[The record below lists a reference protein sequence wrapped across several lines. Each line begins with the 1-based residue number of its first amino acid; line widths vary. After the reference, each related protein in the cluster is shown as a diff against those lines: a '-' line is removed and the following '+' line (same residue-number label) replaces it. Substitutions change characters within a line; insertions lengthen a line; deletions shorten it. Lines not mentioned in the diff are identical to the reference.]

1 MVEIQSTIS
10 SGRDLADTARDLQ
23 HRLGPALRRDH
34 YFRESRHQQAIEH
47 DRIIVE
53 QRYPWRVLKAGL
65 LAILLLASTAAAAQS
80 APRVGLVLSGGGA
93 RGAAH
98 VGVLRVLE
106 EQRIPIHAIAGTSM
120 GAVVGGLYASGLSA
134 AEITALIESE
144 EWRAAFTEPAPRD
157 RLSFRRK
164 SEDQNFLV
172 KFPLGIKSGSF
183 RLPKGLVSGQRVSQA
198 LRRVTF
204 PVAGRTQFDEL
215 PIPFRAVATDL
226 ETGDAVV
233 LSSGDLVDAMRAS
246 LAAPGV
252 FAPVEI
258 DGRLLVDGGLANN
271 LPVDVAQAMNV
282 DVLIVVDVGFPLRK
296 RDTLDSVTTISN
308 QMLSILIRRGS
319 DTQRARLDA
328 RDILISPDLGEA
340 SSFDFAIIPQATSL
354 GESTARASIAR
365 LATLSADVSQYD
377 AWSRARAVA
386 REQAPQIRQVRV
398 ADSAIR
404 YRRLIDGRFAVAEL
418 DANGIDSAVS
428 TLFGRGNFES
438 VDYRVQDAS
447 RDTLEVSARRNSWG
461 PNYVRFGLSLQDD
474 FNGNSTYNAAARFV
488 LADIGPLAAEWVWDA
503 QVGVEPR
510 IATEAHIP
518 FGDEARWFWMPQ
530 ASFELRNVPLVRD
543 GERIAEYRL
552 RTSEYG
558 LDLGR
563 ELSNW
568 GEVRVGVRQATGRA
582 RLRLGDPSLATSDP
596 FDVREYFGRF
606 SIDTLDDRNFPR
618 RGQYLVTEWR
628 GERTG
633 LGSDRNAD
641 IVTLDWL
648 SARSSGR
655 DTVALWTSLGT
666 QIDSAADNV
675 RTLFPLGGFLN
686 LSGIAPET
694 LSGRHF
700 AIARALYYRQIGR
713 GGEGFL
719 NVPAYAGLSLEAGN
733 VWDDRGDISFGSSL
747 KQGSLFF
754 GFDTLFGP
762 VYIGTGF
769 GEDSD
774 SNFYLF
780 LGRTF

>member
-1 MVEIQSTIS
+1 M
-10 SGRDLADTARDLQ
+10 
-23 HRLGPALRRDH
+23 
-34 YFRESRHQQAIEH
+34 
-47 DRIIVE
+47 
-53 QRYPWRVLKAGL
+53 LKVSL
-65 LAILLLASTAAAAQS
+65 LAILLLGSAAVAAADS

-98 VGVLRVLE
+98 IGVLKVLE

-134 AEITALIESE
+134 AEIAALIDSD

-183 RLPKGLVSGQRVSQA
+183 RLPKALVSGQRVSQA

-204 PVAGRTQFDEL
+204 PVAGRAQFDQL

-233 LSSGDLVDAMRAS
+233 LSGGDLVDAMRAS
-246 LAAPGV
+246 LAAPGL

-271 LPVDVAQAMNV
+271 LPVDVAQAMGV

-319 DTQRARLDA
+319 DVQRARLGA
-328 RDILISPDLGEA
+328 GDILLSPDLGEA
-340 SSFDFAIIPQATSL
+340 SSFDFAIIPQATHL
-354 GESTARASIAR
+354 GESAARAALSR
-365 LATLSADVSQYD
+365 LSALASDVDRYD
-377 AWSRARAVA
+377 AWLAQRAAA
-386 REQAPQIRQVRV
+386 RQQTPQITTVRV
-398 ADSAIR
+398 AESAVR
-404 YRRLIDGRFAVAEL
+404 YQRLIEGRFAAAAL
-418 DANGIDSAVS
+418 DVNGIDAAVS

-438 VDYRVQDAS
+438 VDYRVQGESA
-447 RDTLEVSARRNSWG
+447 DTLEVAARRNSWG

-474 FNGNSTYNAAARFV
+474 FNGNSNYNAAARFV

-530 ASFELRNVPLVRD
+530 ASFELRNVPLVRS

-558 LDLGR
+558 LDIGR

-568 GEVRVGVRQATGRA
+568 GEVRAGVRRETGRA
-582 RLRLGDPSLATSDP
+582 RLRLGDPSLARSDE

-618 RGQYLVTEWR
+618 RGHYLVTEWR
-628 GERTG
+628 GERAG

-641 IVTLDWL
+641 VLTLDWL
-648 SARSSGR
+648 SARSRGR
-655 DTVALWTSLGT
+655 DTVALWTSFGT
-666 QIDSAADNV
+666 QIDSAEDNV
-675 RTLFPLGGFLN
+675 RSLFPLGGFLN

-719 NVPAYAGLSLEAGN
+719 NVPAYAGLSLEVGN
-733 VWDDRGDISFGSSL
+733 VWDDRSDISFGSSL

-769 GEDSD
+769 GEDTD

>member
-1 MVEIQSTIS
+1 M
-10 SGRDLADTARDLQ
+10 
-23 HRLGPALRRDH
+23 
-34 YFRESRHQQAIEH
+34 
-47 DRIIVE
+47 
-53 QRYPWRVLKAGL
+53 LKVSL
-65 LAILLLASTAAAAQS
+65 LAILLLGSAAVAAADS

-98 VGVLRVLE
+98 IGVLKVLE

-134 AEITALIESE
+134 AEIAALIDSD

-172 KFPLGIKSGSF
+172 QFPLGIKSGSF
-183 RLPKGLVSGQRVSQA
+183 RLPKALVSGQRVSQA

-204 PVAGRTQFDEL
+204 PVAGRAQFDQL

-233 LSSGDLVDAMRAS
+233 LSGGDLVDAMRAS
-246 LAAPGV
+246 LAAPGL

-271 LPVDVAQAMNV
+271 LPVDVAQAMGV

-319 DTQRARLDA
+319 DVQRARLGA
-328 RDILISPDLGEA
+328 GDILLSPDLGEA
-340 SSFDFAIIPQATSL
+340 SSFDFAIIPQATHL
-354 GESTARASIAR
+354 GESSARAALSR
-365 LATLSADVSQYD
+365 LSALASDVDRYD
-377 AWSRARAVA
+377 AWLAQRAAA
-386 REQAPQIRQVRV
+386 RQQTPQITTVRV
-398 ADSAIR
+398 AESAVR
-404 YRRLIDGRFAVAEL
+404 YQRLIEGRFAAAAL
-418 DANGIDSAVS
+418 DVNGIDAAVS

-438 VDYRVQDAS
+438 VDYRVQGESA
-447 RDTLEVSARRNSWG
+447 DTLEVAARRNSWG

-474 FNGNSTYNAAARFV
+474 FNGNSNYNAAARFV

-530 ASFELRNVPLVRD
+530 ASFELRNVPLVRS

-558 LDLGR
+558 LDIGR

-568 GEVRVGVRQATGRA
+568 GEVRAGVRRETGRA
-582 RLRLGDPSLATSDP
+582 RLRLGDPSLARSDE

-618 RGQYLVTEWR
+618 RGHYLVTEWR
-628 GERTG
+628 GERAG

-641 IVTLDWL
+641 VLTLDWL
-648 SARSSGR
+648 SARSRGR
-655 DTVALWTSLGT
+655 DTVALWTSFGT
-666 QIDSAADNV
+666 QIDSAEDNV
-675 RTLFPLGGFLN
+675 RSLFPLGGFLN

-719 NVPAYAGLSLEAGN
+719 NVPAYAGLSLEVGN
-733 VWDDRGDISFGSSL
+733 VWDDRSDISFGSSL

-769 GEDSD
+769 GEDTD

>member
-1 MVEIQSTIS
+1 M
-10 SGRDLADTARDLQ
+10 
-23 HRLGPALRRDH
+23 
-34 YFRESRHQQAIEH
+34 
-47 DRIIVE
+47 
-53 QRYPWRVLKAGL
+53 LKVSL
-65 LAILLLASTAAAAQS
+65 LAILLLGSAAVVAADS

-98 VGVLRVLE
+98 IGVLKVLE

-134 AEITALIESE
+134 AEIAALIDSD

-157 RLSFRRK
+157 RLRFRRK

-183 RLPKGLVSGQRVSQA
+183 RLPKALVSGQRVSQA

-204 PVAGRTQFDEL
+204 PVAGRAQFDQL

-233 LSSGDLVDAMRAS
+233 LSGGDLVDAMRAS
-246 LAAPGV
+246 LAAPGL

-271 LPVDVAQAMNV
+271 LPVDVAQAMGV

-319 DTQRARLDA
+319 DVQRARLGA
-328 RDILISPDLGEA
+328 GDILLSPDLGEA
-340 SSFDFAIIPQATSL
+340 SSFDFAIIPQATHL
-354 GESTARASIAR
+354 GESAARAALSR
-365 LATLSADVSQYD
+365 LSALASDVDRYD
-377 AWSRARAVA
+377 AWLAQRAAA
-386 REQAPQIRQVRV
+386 RQQTPQITTVRV
-398 ADSAIR
+398 AESAVR
-404 YRRLIDGRFAVAEL
+404 YQRLIEGRFAAAAL
-418 DANGIDSAVS
+418 DVNGIDAAVS

-438 VDYRVQDAS
+438 VDYRVQGESA
-447 RDTLEVSARRNSWG
+447 DTLEVAARRNSWG

-474 FNGNSTYNAAARFV
+474 FNGNSNYNAAARFV

-530 ASFELRNVPLVRD
+530 ASFELRNVPLVRS

-558 LDLGR
+558 VDIGR

-568 GEVRVGVRQATGRA
+568 GEVRAGVRRETGRA
-582 RLRLGDPSLATSDP
+582 RLRLGDPSLARSDE

-618 RGQYLVTEWR
+618 RGHYLVTEWR
-628 GERTG
+628 GERAG

-641 IVTLDWL
+641 VLTLDWL
-648 SARSSGR
+648 SARSRGR
-655 DTVALWTSLGT
+655 DTVALWTSFGT
-666 QIDSAADNV
+666 QIDSAEDNV
-675 RTLFPLGGFLN
+675 RSLFPLGGFLN

-719 NVPAYAGLSLEAGN
+719 NVPAYAGLSLEVGN
-733 VWDDRGDISFGSSL
+733 VWDDRSDISFGSSL

-769 GEDSD
+769 GEDTD

>member
-1 MVEIQSTIS
+1 
-10 SGRDLADTARDLQ
+10 
-23 HRLGPALRRDH
+23 
-34 YFRESRHQQAIEH
+34 
-47 DRIIVE
+47 
-53 QRYPWRVLKAGL
+53 
-65 LAILLLASTAAAAQS
+65 
-80 APRVGLVLSGGGA
+80 
-93 RGAAH
+93 
-98 VGVLRVLE
+98 
-106 EQRIPIHAIAGTSM
+106 M

-134 AEITALIESE
+134 AEIATLIDSE
-144 EWRAAFTEPAPRD
+144 EWRAGFTEPAPRD

-183 RLPKGLVSGQRVSQA
+183 RLPKALVSGQRVSQV

-204 PVAGRTQFDEL
+204 PVARLDAFDQL

-226 ETGDAVV
+226 ETGDPVV
-233 LSSGDLVDAMRAS
+233 LSGGDLVDAMRAS

-271 LPVDVAQAMNV
+271 LPVDVAQAMGV

-319 DTQRARLDA
+319 DMQRARLGA
-328 RDILISPDLGEA
+328 SDILISPDLGEA
-340 SSFDFAIIPQATSL
+340 SSFDFAIIPQATDL
-354 GESTARASIAR
+354 GESAARAALSR
-365 LATLSADVSQYD
+365 LSTLASTADRYD
-377 AWSRARAVA
+377 AWVAARAAA
-386 REQAPQIRQVRV
+386 RQQTPQIASVRV
-398 ADSAIR
+398 AESAVR
-404 YRRLIDGRFAVAEL
+404 YQRLIEGRFAAADL
-418 DANGIDSAVS
+418 DVNGIDAAVS

-438 VDYRVQDAS
+438 VDYRVRGEAG
-447 RDTLEVSARRNSWG
+447 DTLEVAARRNSWG

-474 FNGNSTYNAAARFV
+474 FNGNSNYNAAARFV

-530 ASFELRNVPLVRD
+530 ARFELSNVPLVRS

-558 LDLGR
+558 LDVGR

-568 GEVRVGVRQATGRA
+568 GEARAGVRRETGRA
-582 RLRLGDPSLATSDP
+582 RLRLGDPSLASSDE

-618 RGQYLVTEWR
+618 RGHYLVTEWR

-641 IVTLDWL
+641 VVTLDWL
-648 SARSSGR
+648 AARSRGR
-655 DTVALWTSLGT
+655 DTVALWTSFGT
-666 QIDSAADNV
+666 QVNSAEDNV
-675 RTLFPLGGFLN
+675 RSLFPLGGFLN

-719 NVPAYAGLSLEAGN
+719 NVPAYAGLSLEVGN
-733 VWDDRGDISFGSSL
+733 VWDNRSDISLEG
-747 KQGSLFF
+747 
-754 GFDTLFGP
+754 
-762 VYIGTGF
+762 
-769 GEDSD
+769 
-774 SNFYLF
+774 
-780 LGRTF
+780 

>member
-1 MVEIQSTIS
+1 M
-10 SGRDLADTARDLQ
+10 
-23 HRLGPALRRDH
+23 
-34 YFRESRHQQAIEH
+34 
-47 DRIIVE
+47 
-53 QRYPWRVLKAGL
+53 LKVSL
-65 LAILLLASTAAAAQS
+65 LAILLLGSAAVVAADS

-98 VGVLRVLE
+98 IGVLKVLE

-134 AEITALIESE
+134 AEIAALIDSD

-183 RLPKGLVSGQRVSQA
+183 RLPKALVSGQRVSQA

-204 PVAGRTQFDEL
+204 PVAGRAQFDQL

-233 LSSGDLVDAMRAS
+233 LSGGDLVDAMRAS
-246 LAAPGV
+246 LAAPGL

-271 LPVDVAQAMNV
+271 LPVDVAQAMGV

-319 DTQRARLDA
+319 DVQRARLGA
-328 RDILISPDLGEA
+328 GDILLSPDLGEA
-340 SSFDFAIIPQATSL
+340 SSFDFAIIPQATHL
-354 GESTARASIAR
+354 GESSARAALSR
-365 LATLSADVSQYD
+365 LSALASDVDRYD
-377 AWSRARAVA
+377 AWLAQRAAA
-386 REQAPQIRQVRV
+386 RQQAPQITTVRV
-398 ADSAIR
+398 AESAVR
-404 YRRLIDGRFAVAEL
+404 YQRLIEGRFAAAAL
-418 DANGIDSAVS
+418 DVNGIDAAVS

-438 VDYRVQDAS
+438 VDYRVQGESA
-447 RDTLEVSARRNSWG
+447 DTLEVAARRNSWG

-474 FNGNSTYNAAARFV
+474 FNGNSNYNAAARFV

-530 ASFELRNVPLVRD
+530 ASFELRNVPLVRS

-558 LDLGR
+558 VDIGR

-568 GEVRVGVRQATGRA
+568 GEVRAGVRRETGRA
-582 RLRLGDPSLATSDP
+582 RLRLGDPSLARSDE

-618 RGQYLVTEWR
+618 RGHYLVTEWR
-628 GERTG
+628 GERAG

-641 IVTLDWL
+641 VLTLDWL
-648 SARSSGR
+648 SARSRGR
-655 DTVALWTSLGT
+655 DTVALWTSFGT
-666 QIDSAADNV
+666 QIDSAEDNV
-675 RTLFPLGGFLN
+675 RSLFPLGGFLN

-719 NVPAYAGLSLEAGN
+719 NVPAYAGLSFEVGN
-733 VWDDRGDISFGSSL
+733 VWDDRSDISFGSSL

-769 GEDSD
+769 GEDTD

>member
-1 MVEIQSTIS
+1 
-10 SGRDLADTARDLQ
+10 
-23 HRLGPALRRDH
+23 
-34 YFRESRHQQAIEH
+34 
-47 DRIIVE
+47 
-53 QRYPWRVLKAGL
+53 
-65 LAILLLASTAAAAQS
+65 
-80 APRVGLVLSGGGA
+80 VGLVLSGGGA

-98 VGVLRVLE
+98 IGVLKVLE
-106 EQRIPIHAIAGTSM
+106 EQRIPVHAMAGTSM

-134 AEITALIESE
+134 AEIATLIDSE
-144 EWRAAFTEPAPRD
+144 EWRAGFTEPAPRD

-183 RLPKGLVSGQRVSQA
+183 RLPKALVSGQRVSQV

-204 PVAGRTQFDEL
+204 PVARLDAFDQL

-226 ETGDAVV
+226 ETGDPVV
-233 LSSGDLVDAMRAS
+233 LSGGDLVDAMRAS

-271 LPVDVAQAMNV
+271 LPVDVAQAMGV

-319 DTQRARLDA
+319 DMQRARLGA
-328 RDILISPDLGEA
+328 SDILISPDLGEA
-340 SSFDFAIIPQATSL
+340 SSFDFAIIPQATDL
-354 GESTARASIAR
+354 GESAARAALSR
-365 LATLSADVSQYD
+365 LSTLASTADRYD
-377 AWSRARAVA
+377 AWVAARAAA
-386 REQAPQIRQVRV
+386 RQQTPQIASVRV
-398 ADSAIR
+398 AESAVR
-404 YRRLIDGRFAVAEL
+404 YQRLIEGRFAAADL
-418 DANGIDSAVS
+418 DVNGIDAAVS

-438 VDYRVQDAS
+438 VDYRVRGEAG
-447 RDTLEVSARRNSWG
+447 DTLEVAARRNSWG

-474 FNGNSTYNAAARFV
+474 FNGNSNYNAAARFV

-530 ASFELRNVPLVRD
+530 ARFELSNVPLVRS

-558 LDLGR
+558 LDVGR

-568 GEVRVGVRQATGRA
+568 GEARAGVRRETGRA
-582 RLRLGDPSLATSDP
+582 RLRLGDPSLASSDE

-618 RGQYLVTEWR
+618 RGHYLVTEWR

-641 IVTLDWL
+641 VVTLDWL
-648 SARSSGR
+648 AARSRGR
-655 DTVALWTSLGT
+655 DTVALWTSFGT
-666 QIDSAADNV
+666 QVNSAEDNV
-675 RTLFPLGGFLN
+675 RSLFPLGGFLN

-719 NVPAYAGLSLEAGN
+719 NVPAYAGLSLEVGN
-733 VWDDRGDISFGSSL
+733 VWDNRSDISLGSSL

>member
-1 MVEIQSTIS
+1 M
-10 SGRDLADTARDLQ
+10 
-23 HRLGPALRRDH
+23 
-34 YFRESRHQQAIEH
+34 
-47 DRIIVE
+47 
-53 QRYPWRVLKAGL
+53 
-65 LAILLLASTAAAAQS
+65 
-80 APRVGLVLSGGGA
+80 LSGGGA

-98 VGVLRVLE
+98 IGVLKVLE
-106 EQRIPIHAIAGTSM
+106 EQRIPVHAIAGTSM

-134 AEITALIESE
+134 VEIAALIDSE
-144 EWRAAFTEPAPRD
+144 EWRAGFTEPAPRD

-183 RLPKGLVSGQRVSQA
+183 RLPKALVSGQRVSQV

-204 PVAGRTQFDEL
+204 PVAGRAQFDQL

-226 ETGDAVV
+226 ETGDPVV
-233 LSSGDLVDAMRAS
+233 LSDGDLVDAMRAS

-258 DGRLLVDGGLANN
+258 NGRLLVDGGLANN
-271 LPVDVAQAMNV
+271 LPVDVAQAMGV

-319 DTQRARLDA
+319 DVQRARLGA
-328 RDILISPDLGEA
+328 SDILISPDLGEA
-340 SSFDFAIIPQATSL
+340 SSFDFAIIPQATDL
-354 GESTARASIAR
+354 GESA
-365 LATLSADVSQYD
+365 
-377 AWSRARAVA
+377 ARAVLSRLSALAWTADRYEAWVAA
-386 REQAPQIRQVRV
+386 RAAARQQTPQIASVRV
-398 ADSAIR
+398 AESAVR
-404 YRRLIDGRFAVAEL
+404 YQRLIEGRFAAADL
-418 DANGIDSAVS
+418 DVNGIDAAVS

-438 VDYRVQDAS
+438 VEYRVRGEAG
-447 RDTLEVSARRNSWG
+447 DTLEVAARRNSWG

-474 FNGNSTYNAAARFV
+474 FNGNSNYNAAARFV
-488 LADIGPLAAEWVWDA
+488 LADIGSLAAEWVWDA

-530 ASFELRNVPLVRD
+530 ASFELRNVPLVRS

-558 LDLGR
+558 LDIGR

-568 GEVRVGVRQATGRA
+568 GEVRAGVRRETGRA
-582 RLRLGDPSLATSDP
+582 RLRLGDPSLARSDE

-618 RGQYLVTEWR
+618 RGHYLVTEWR

-641 IVTLDWL
+641 VVTLDWL
-648 SARSSGR
+648 SARSRGR
-655 DTVALWTSLGT
+655 DTVALWTSFGT
-666 QIDSAADNV
+666 QVDSAEDNV
-675 RTLFPLGGFLN
+675 RSLFPLGGFLN

-719 NVPAYAGLSLEAGN
+719 NVPAYAGLSLEVGN
-733 VWDDRGDISFGSSL
+733 VWDNRSDISLGSSL

>member
-1 MVEIQSTIS
+1 M
-10 SGRDLADTARDLQ
+10 
-23 HRLGPALRRDH
+23 
-34 YFRESRHQQAIEH
+34 
-47 DRIIVE
+47 
-53 QRYPWRVLKAGL
+53 LKVSL
-65 LAILLLASTAAAAQS
+65 LAILLLCSAAVAAADS

-98 VGVLRVLE
+98 IGVLKVLE
-106 EQRIPIHAIAGTSM
+106 EQRIPVHAIAGTSM

-134 AEITALIESE
+134 AEIATLIDSE
-144 EWRAAFTEPAPRD
+144 EWRAGFTEPAPRD

-183 RLPKGLVSGQRVSQA
+183 RLPKALVSGQRVSQV

-204 PVAGRTQFDEL
+204 PVARLDAFDQL

-226 ETGDAVV
+226 ETGDPVV
-233 LSSGDLVDAMRAS
+233 LSGGDLVDAMRAS

-271 LPVDVAQAMNV
+271 LPVDVAQAMGV

-319 DTQRARLDA
+319 DMQRARLGA
-328 RDILISPDLGEA
+328 SDILISPDLGEA
-340 SSFDFAIIPQATSL
+340 SSFDFAIIPQATDL
-354 GESTARASIAR
+354 GESAARAALSR
-365 LATLSADVSQYD
+365 LSTLASTADRYD
-377 AWSRARAVA
+377 AWVAARAAA
-386 REQAPQIRQVRV
+386 RQQTPQIASVRV
-398 ADSAIR
+398 AESAVR
-404 YRRLIDGRFAVAEL
+404 YQRLIEGRFAAADL
-418 DANGIDSAVS
+418 DVNGIDAAVS

-438 VDYRVQDAS
+438 VDYRVRGEAG
-447 RDTLEVSARRNSWG
+447 DTLEVAARRNSWG

-474 FNGNSTYNAAARFV
+474 FNGNSNYNAAARFV

-530 ASFELRNVPLVRD
+530 ARFELSNVPLVRS

-558 LDLGR
+558 LDVGR

-568 GEVRVGVRQATGRA
+568 GEARAGVRRETGRA
-582 RLRLGDPSLATSDP
+582 RLRLGDPSLASSDE

-618 RGQYLVTEWR
+618 RGHYLVTEWR

-641 IVTLDWL
+641 VVTLDWL
-648 SARSSGR
+648 AARSRGR
-655 DTVALWTSLGT
+655 DTVALWTSFGT
-666 QIDSAADNV
+666 QVNSAEDNV
-675 RTLFPLGGFLN
+675 RSLFPLGGFLN

-719 NVPAYAGLSLEAGN
+719 NVPAYAGLSLEVGN
-733 VWDDRGDISFGSSL
+733 VWDNRSDISLGSSL

>member
-1 MVEIQSTIS
+1 
-10 SGRDLADTARDLQ
+10 
-23 HRLGPALRRDH
+23 
-34 YFRESRHQQAIEH
+34 
-47 DRIIVE
+47 
-53 QRYPWRVLKAGL
+53 
-65 LAILLLASTAAAAQS
+65 
-80 APRVGLVLSGGGA
+80 VGLVLSGGGA

-98 VGVLRVLE
+98 IGVLKVLE
-106 EQRIPIHAIAGTSM
+106 EQRIPVHAIAGTSM

-134 AEITALIESE
+134 AEIATLIDSE
-144 EWRAAFTEPAPRD
+144 EWRAGFTEPAPRD

-183 RLPKGLVSGQRVSQA
+183 RLPKALVSGQRVSQV

-204 PVAGRTQFDEL
+204 PVARLDAFDQL

-226 ETGDAVV
+226 ETGDPVV
-233 LSSGDLVDAMRAS
+233 LSGGDLVDAMRAS

-271 LPVDVAQAMNV
+271 LPVDVAQAMGV

-319 DTQRARLDA
+319 DMQRARLGA
-328 RDILISPDLGEA
+328 SDILISPDLGEA
-340 SSFDFAIIPQATSL
+340 SSFDFAIIPQATDL
-354 GESTARASIAR
+354 GESAARAALSR
-365 LATLSADVSQYD
+365 LSTLASTADRYD
-377 AWSRARAVA
+377 AWVAARAA
-386 REQAPQIRQVRV
+386 ACQQTPQIASVRV
-398 ADSAIR
+398 AESAVR
-404 YRRLIDGRFAVAEL
+404 YQRLIEGRFAAADL
-418 DANGIDSAVS
+418 DVNGIDAAVS

-438 VDYRVQDAS
+438 VDYRVRGEAG
-447 RDTLEVSARRNSWG
+447 DTLEVAARRNSWG

-474 FNGNSTYNAAARFV
+474 FNGNSNYNAAARFV

-530 ASFELRNVPLVRD
+530 ARFELSNVPLVRS

-558 LDLGR
+558 LDVGR

-568 GEVRVGVRQATGRA
+568 GEARAGVRRETGRA
-582 RLRLGDPSLATSDP
+582 RLRLGDPSLASSDE

-618 RGQYLVTEWR
+618 RGHYLVTEWR

-641 IVTLDWL
+641 VVTLDWL
-648 SARSSGR
+648 AARSRGR
-655 DTVALWTSLGT
+655 DTVALWTSFGT
-666 QIDSAADNV
+666 QVNSAEDNV
-675 RTLFPLGGFLN
+675 RSLFPLGGFLN

-719 NVPAYAGLSLEAGN
+719 NVPAYAGLSLEVGN
-733 VWDDRGDISFGSSL
+733 VWDNRSDISLGSSL

>member
-1 MVEIQSTIS
+1 
-10 SGRDLADTARDLQ
+10 
-23 HRLGPALRRDH
+23 
-34 YFRESRHQQAIEH
+34 
-47 DRIIVE
+47 
-53 QRYPWRVLKAGL
+53 VLKVSL
-65 LAILLLASTAAAAQS
+65 LAILLLCSAAVAAADS

-98 VGVLRVLE
+98 IGVLKVLE
-106 EQRIPIHAIAGTSM
+106 EQRIPVHAIAGTSM

-134 AEITALIESE
+134 AEIATLIDSE
-144 EWRAAFTEPAPRD
+144 EWRAGFSEPAPRD

-183 RLPKGLVSGQRVSQA
+183 RLPKALVSGQRVSQV

-204 PVAGRTQFDEL
+204 PVARLDAFDQL

-226 ETGDAVV
+226 ETGDPVV
-233 LSSGDLVDAMRAS
+233 LSGGDLVDAMRAS

-271 LPVDVAQAMNV
+271 LPVDVAQAMGV

-319 DTQRARLDA
+319 DMQRARLGA
-328 RDILISPDLGEA
+328 SDILISPDLGEA
-340 SSFDFAIIPQATSL
+340 SSFDFAIIPQATDL
-354 GESTARASIAR
+354 GESAARAALSR
-365 LATLSADVSQYD
+365 LSTLASTADRYD
-377 AWSRARAVA
+377 AWVAARAAA
-386 REQAPQIRQVRV
+386 RQQTPQIASVRV
-398 ADSAIR
+398 AESAVR
-404 YRRLIDGRFAVAEL
+404 YQRLIEGRFAAADL
-418 DANGIDSAVS
+418 DVNGIDAAVS

-438 VDYRVQDAS
+438 VDYRVRGEAG
-447 RDTLEVSARRNSWG
+447 DTLEVAARRNSWG

-474 FNGNSTYNAAARFV
+474 FNGNSNYNAAARFV

-530 ASFELRNVPLVRD
+530 ARFELSNVPLVRS

-558 LDLGR
+558 LDVGR

-568 GEVRVGVRQATGRA
+568 GEARAGVRRETGRA
-582 RLRLGDPSLATSDP
+582 RLRLGDPSLASSDE

-618 RGQYLVTEWR
+618 RGHYLVTEWR

-641 IVTLDWL
+641 VVTLDWL
-648 SARSSGR
+648 AARSRGR
-655 DTVALWTSLGT
+655 DTVALWTSFGT
-666 QIDSAADNV
+666 QVNSAEDNV
-675 RTLFPLGGFLN
+675 RSLFPLGGFLN

-719 NVPAYAGLSLEAGN
+719 NVPAYAGLSLEVGN
-733 VWDDRGDISFGSSL
+733 VWDNRSDISLGSSL